1 MFEVFKNP
9 EDFLGGPTSKVNV
22 TKKMHYVVIGAGIA
36 GLTNARMLLAVGHH
50 VCHVSFIFLLSPYF
64 LFKVTLLESSG
75 RRGGRMKTY
84 RGKTKQG
91 EEWYGDL
98 GAMRFP
104 GEKGQPIIN
113 KVT

>member
-1 MFEVFKNP
+1 M
-9 EDFLGGPTSKVNV
+9 
-22 TKKMHYVVIGAGIA
+22 YV
-36 GLTNARMLLAVGHH
+36 
-50 VCHVSFIFLLSPYF
+50 FLLLVKFRFHHF

-104 GEKGQPIIN
+104 GLEGQPIIN
-113 KVT
+113 KVI